1 MTSDKYRTIVKRQHV
16 RHRESRLLLGILA
29 IALLLGLGYVLGQRG
44 IPDELPQPPTPG
56 VEEELVALRDSFE
69 VQRVQ
74 HQLDVATLE
83 IVRKEIAAQKDQIA
97 QLEEGLQ
104 FYQSL
109 MAPEVIAQ
117 GLSLRKLELVSTD
130 EPDRFVFRLVA
141 QQEAM
146 KHPLLKGSLSIELFG
161 QWDGDEISY
170 SLAKLSDNFE
180 ASTVALRFRYF
191 QAVEGELQIPPGFEP
206 RSFKVVA
213 KASSPHTAEI
223 REEYPWEVQERFTYV
238 GK

>member
-29 IALLLGLGYVLGQRG
+29 IVLLLGLGYVLGHRS
-44 IPDELPQPPTPG
+44 IPSELPQPPTPG
-56 VEEELVALRDSFE
+56 VEEELTALRDSFE

-83 IVRKEIAAQKDQIA
+83 IVRKEIAAQKDEIV

-117 GLSLRKLELVSTD
+117 GLSLRKLELVAID
-130 EPDRFVFRLVA
+130 EPDRFAFRLVV
-141 QQEAM
+141 QQEAL

-170 SLAKLSDNFE
+170 PLAKLSDNFE

-206 RSFKVVA
+206 RSFKVIA

>member
-16 RHRESRLLLGILA
+16 RHRESRI
-29 IALLLGLGYVLGQRG
+29 LLGLLSVALILALGYFFGQRG
-44 IPDELPQPPTPG
+44 KPIELAQPPSRDA
-56 VEEELVALRDSFE
+56 EEDLSALRDKFGA
-69 VQRVQ
+69 QRVQ

-83 IVRKEIAAQKDQIA
+83 IVRKEIAAQKDQIS

-104 FYQSL
+104 FYKSL

-117 GLSLRKLELVSTD
+117 GLSLRKLELLATD
-130 EPDRFVFRLVA
+130 EADRFVFRLVA
-141 QQEAM
+141 QQEAL
-146 KHPLLKGSLSIELFG
+146 KHPLLKGSLSVELFG

-170 SLAKLSDNFE
+170 SLAELSDDFE

-191 QAVEGELQIPPGFEP
+191 QAVEGDLKIPPGFEP

-213 KASSPHTAEI
+213 KASSPHSVEI
-223 REEYPWEVQERFTYV
+223 REEFPWEVQERFTYV

>member
-16 RHRESRLLLGILA
+16 RHRETRLLLGVLA
-29 IALLLGLGYVLGQRG
+29 VVSLLGLGYILGQHATPRELSQPL
-44 IPDELPQPPTPG
+44 IPAVD
-56 VEEELVALRDSFE
+56 EELDGLRDNFE

-74 HQLDVATLE
+74 HQLDIATLE
-83 IVRKEIAAQKDQIA
+83 IVRKELAAQKDQIF

-104 FYQSL
+104 FYKSL
-109 MAPEVIAQ
+109 MAPEAIAQ
-117 GLSLRKLELVSTD
+117 GLSLRELELVATD
-130 EPDRFVFRLVA
+130 EPDRFAFRLVA
-141 QQEAM
+141 QQEAL

-161 QWDGDEISY
+161 QWDGDEKSY
-170 SLAKLSDNFE
+170 PLAKLSTDFE
-180 ASTVALRFRYF
+180 ESTVDLRFRYF
-191 QAVEGELQIPPGFEP
+191 QAIEGELQIPHGFEP
-206 RSFKVVA
+206 RSFRVVA